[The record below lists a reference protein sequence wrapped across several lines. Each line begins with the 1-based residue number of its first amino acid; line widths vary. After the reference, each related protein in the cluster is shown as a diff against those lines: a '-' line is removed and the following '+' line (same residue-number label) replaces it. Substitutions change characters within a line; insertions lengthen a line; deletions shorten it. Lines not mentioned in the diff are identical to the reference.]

1 MKPSE
6 IILKDK
12 NSIRDGADKV
22 LAAIGKIID
31 KKAGILFQKNDS
43 VLLLI
48 NLGGGNVELHL
59 YTLDPPLKLARSL
72 KYFID
77 KIKDSDLKRVYGTI
91 EFNAPVLNM
100 LRDFGIDVQKS
111 DLPKYQWMANV

>member
-22 LAAIGKIID
+22 LTAIGKIV
-31 KKAGILFQKNDS
+31 KEKMGILLQQNDS

-48 NLGGGNVELHL
+48 DIGHKNAELHL

-77 KIKDSDLKRVYGTI
+77 KIKASDLKRVYGTI
-91 EFNAPVLNM
+91 AFDAPILKM
-100 LRDFGIDVQKS
+100 LRDFGIDIQKS
-111 DLPKYQWMANV
+111 DNPKYQWMAKV